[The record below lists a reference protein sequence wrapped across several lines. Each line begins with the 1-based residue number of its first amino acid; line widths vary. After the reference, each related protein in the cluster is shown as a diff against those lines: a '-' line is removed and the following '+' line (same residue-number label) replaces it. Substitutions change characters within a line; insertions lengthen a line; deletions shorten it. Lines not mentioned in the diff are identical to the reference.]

1 MVTVKC
7 SRFCSV
13 FRPSILGDAT
23 HVLLPTHNFSIR
35 NSPLPTWARARP
47 FDPGWLYIL
56 RNGDLY
62 KIGKT
67 TDPARRIRE
76 AKTWLPNGEI
86 IGIKP
91 FWCVHELERTLLCG
105 IANFWH
111 DGEWHQFPDESWSD
125 GLIDGFQLFD
135 DHDRN
140 LNTVDFS
147 YWIASSGMAELVV
160 EQNRRRISL
169 RRWQREA

>member
-1 MVTVKC
+1 M
-7 SRFCSV
+7 
-13 FRPSILGDAT
+13 
-23 HVLLPTHNFSIR
+23 LLPAGDFTIR
-35 NSPLPTWARARP
+35 NSPSPGWTQVRAT
-47 FDPGWLYIL
+47 DPGWLYIL

-67 TDPARRIRE
+67 TDPTRRIRA

-91 FWCVHELERTLLCG
+91 FWCVHEFERTLLCG
-105 IANFWH
+105 IANCWF
-111 DGEWHQFPDESWSD
+111 DGEWHRFPDESWSD
-125 GLIDGFQLFD
+125 SLTACFRLFD

-140 LNTVDFS
+140 LNTVDFG
-147 YWIASSGMAELVV
+147 YWIGSSGMAELIV
-160 EQNRRRISL
+160 EQNHRRISL